1 MDFLNIEQESL
12 YIGLMALLLAV
23 ACALLM
29 MANLTIY
36 SKNSHLANLEEEN
49 KLLTEKHSAEIK
61 ELNRKI
67 LKRSLGDTLKRLSS
81 KDEGS
86 FVDMDEVSNL
96 TKMAI
101 TFGYNKGS
109 EDTAKGT
116 QVSSDDSAE
125 HYYNEF
131 ISGLI
136 K

>member
-1 MDFLNIEQESL
+1 MDNFA
-12 YIGLMALLLAV
+12 IGLMVLLFSIM
-23 ACALLM
+23 CALLFI
-29 MANLTIY
+29 ANLVILKERARRAEI
-36 SKNSHLANLEEEN
+36 SSQIEQLN
-49 KLLTEKHSAEIK
+49 EKHFAEVK
-61 ELNRKI
+61 ELNRQI

-81 KDEGS
+81 KDEGA